1 MRQLAIYGKGGIG
14 KSMTSSHISFAFANA
29 GKKVIHVGCDP
40 KHDSTRLLLKGRMQ
54 VAILDVLRNN
64 EFRVEDLK
72 IEDVVCN
79 SPLSESC
86 SGMIYCAESGGPP
99 AGTGCSGKG
108 VTEAI
113 NTLRK
118 LNVNDVLDLDV
129 VLYDVLGDV
138 VCGGFST
145 PLKQGLAQEVY
156 IVTSGEIQALFAA
169 SNICKAIARFS
180 ARSGTR
186 LGGLI
191 GNLRNMENE
200 QALLRDFADRVGTQ
214 VIGFIPYSEQIKA
227 ASGKGQTLFQ
237 YAPDS
242 EACDAFRRLAENIE
256 NNTFMAVP
264 KSMDFDELHNWWHKN
279 KQSAPEQA
287 AC

>member
-14 KSMTSSHISFAFANA
+14 KSMTASHISFAFAKA

-40 KHDSTRLLLKGRMQ
+40 KHDSTRLLLEGRMQ
-54 VAILDVLRNN
+54 PAILDILREN
-64 EFRVEDLK
+64 EFRAQDLK
-72 IEDVVCN
+72 IEDVVCE

-118 LNVNDVLDLDV
+118 LNVNEALDLDV

-138 VCGGFST
+138 VCGGFSM
-145 PLKQGLAQEVY
+145 PLKQGHAQEVY

-200 QALLRDFADRVGTQ
+200 QELLQTFADRLETQ
-214 VIGFIPYSEQIKA
+214 VIGFIPYSMDIKA

-264 KSMDFDELHNWWHKN
+264 KAMDFDELHSWWHKA
-279 KQSAPEQA
+279 KQPAPEQA